1 MRIYKLT
8 ITNDFAFLVEE
19 NEHLIRMH
27 RQLFKSGAVSNERL
41 SLKIADN
48 DNSPVG
54 DYAEVYIPV
63 FSKKALDCLYQLIA
77 SEVHIIEWSLGQT
90 AMYGI
95 QILDTSDCIDWKNS
109 TYQKITP
116 SITVFTRYS
125 FYKNM
130 ILNKHI
136 FKIANNPFIYVS
148 QEFVDLVHKND
159 LKNFGFELIFDS
171 NDMPQEISS

>member
-1 MRIYKLT
+1 MKIYKLT

-19 NEHLIRMH
+19 NEHLIRIH
-27 RQLFKSGAVSNERL
+27 RQLFKSGIVSNERL
-41 SLKIADN
+41 SLKIAD
-48 DNSPVG
+48 DDGSPVG

-90 AMYGI
+90 PMYGI
-95 QILDTSDCIDWKNS
+95 QILDTSDCIDWENS

-116 SITVFTRYS
+116 SITIFTKYS
-125 FYKNM
+125 FNKTM

-136 FKIANNPFIYVS
+136 FKIVNNPFIYVS
-148 QEFVDLVHKND
+148 QDFVDLVQKND
-159 LKNFGFELIFDS
+159 LRNFGFELVFDS
-171 NDMPQEISS
+171 